1 MEEIELDDA
10 TADRFLLDAQGAS
23 LLVFHSAGCGDC
35 KAARAALP
43 EMNLPV
49 ARLCWIDAAENRGVA
64 QRYEVE
70 YLPSMYLVR
79 DGVYYGAIEARLAG
93 WDIRRQIALALQSM
107 PAELP

>member
-1 MEEIELDDA
+1 MDQIELEDT
-10 TADRFLLDAQGAS
+10 TADRYLLDAPGAS
-23 LLVFHSAGCGDC
+23 LLIFHSRGCGNC

-49 ARLCWIDAAENRGVA
+49 ARLCWIDAEDNRGLLE
-64 QRYEVE
+64 RYEVFH
-70 YLPSMYLVR
+70 LPSLYLVR
-79 DGVYYGAIEARLAG
+79 DGVFYGSIDAQLAG